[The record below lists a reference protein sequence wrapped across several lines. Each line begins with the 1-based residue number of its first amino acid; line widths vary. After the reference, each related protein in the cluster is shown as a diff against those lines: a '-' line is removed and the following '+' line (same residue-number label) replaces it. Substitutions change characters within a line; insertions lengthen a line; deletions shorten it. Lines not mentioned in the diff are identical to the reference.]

1 MGAGGGG
8 GGGGEGGGAVGG
20 LAMLKN
26 SWSILTQDLSQ
37 DLSSLRGARGGAGKW
52 GIGAGAAESD
62 SE

>member
-1 MGAGGGG
+1 
-8 GGGGEGGGAVGG
+8 
-20 LAMLKN
+20 LKN

-37 DLSSLRGARGGAGKW
+37 DLSSLRGAGGGRGKW